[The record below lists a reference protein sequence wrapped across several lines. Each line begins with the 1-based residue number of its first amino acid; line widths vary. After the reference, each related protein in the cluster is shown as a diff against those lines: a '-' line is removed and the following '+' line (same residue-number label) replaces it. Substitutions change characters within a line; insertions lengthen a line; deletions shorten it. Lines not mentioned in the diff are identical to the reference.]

1 MLLLLQADSP
11 NHCTYHSAIDSKKL
25 FHQTFLKA
33 IRFVYSIDLPIHYMF
48 LPALSSILVF
58 MFSLLFSFH
67 SLDSS
72 TKLSPFCSLILCSSI
87 CITRFFTGV
96 RGFHAWGYRSL
107 LASWTSSRSISIS
120 WLRVRW
126 GEDGFIA
133 LDCRLIWEIFIVIA
147 VILAAHRAS

>member
-1 MLLLLQADSP
+1 MPLLLQADSP
-11 NHCTYHSAIDSKKL
+11 NYYTYHSAIDSKKL
-25 FHQTFLKA
+25 FHQTFLRA

-58 MFSLLFSFH
+58 MSSLLFSFH

-96 RGFHAWGYRSL
+96 RDFHAWGYRSL
-107 LASWTSSRSISIS
+107 LASLTSSRSISIS
-120 WLRVRW
+120 WLRARW
-126 GEDGFIA
+126 VEDGFIA
-133 LDCRLIWEIFIVIA
+133 LDCRSI
-147 VILAAHRAS
+147 